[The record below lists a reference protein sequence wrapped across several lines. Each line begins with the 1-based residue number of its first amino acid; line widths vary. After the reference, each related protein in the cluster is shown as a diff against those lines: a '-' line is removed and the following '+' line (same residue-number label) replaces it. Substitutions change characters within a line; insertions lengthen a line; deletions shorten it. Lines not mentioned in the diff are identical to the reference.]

1 MNPIFIKR
9 ILRPNVV
16 LHLIVYNIGDSTL
29 FYRSRCS
36 SISMHFYK
44 GLPITLYYFA
54 EDQKSKS
61 LNNDSSNSGD
71 SRPKKYRQL
80 SLRKITLGPD
90 GPEKGH
96 MFHATITK
104 NTWYARILDRKTI
117 DKGSSSHNKNGMLRY
132 LLHFLIWYYFA

>member
-1 MNPIFIKR
+1 MSTI
-9 ILRPNVV
+9 ILRANVV
-16 LHLIVYNIGDSTL
+16 YHLIVLNIGDSTL

-54 EDQKSKS
+54 EDQKPKS
-61 LNNDSSNSGD
+61 SINDSSNSGD
-71 SRPKKYRQL
+71 SNPKKHRQL
-80 SLRKITLGPD
+80 TLRKVTLGPD

-96 MFHATITK
+96 KFHATITK

-117 DKGSSSHNKNGMLRY
+117 DRVSSKDIKHGMLRY
-132 LLHFLIWYYFA
+132 KLHF